1 MINPHRL
8 SIEGMALVMEWRASG
23 HEVSEIAERLGM
35 AQFTLRR
42 YIKQAQDMGFNAWK
56 GYVR

>member
-23 HEVSEIAERLGM
+23 HQVQAIADRLNM
-35 AQFTLRR
+35 SMMTLRR
-42 YIKQAQDMGFNAWK
+42 YIKEAEEKGFNAWK